1 MKKYVATFWRSNPQL
16 RNGGYITTRTIEA
29 KTIASARK
37 QAREIAGKT
46 VYGGME
52 LLNVEKAETTE

>member
-1 MKKYVATFWRSNPQL
+1 MKKFVATFWRSNPQL
-16 RNGGYITTRTIEA
+16 RSGGYTTTREIEA

-37 QAREIAGKT
+37 QAREIAEKT

-52 LLNVEKAETTE
+52 LISVEKADTTE

>member
-16 RNGGYITTRTIEA
+16 PKGGYVTTREIEA

-37 QAREIAGKT
+37 QAREITEKT

-52 LLNVEKAETTE
+52 LLKVEKAETAE